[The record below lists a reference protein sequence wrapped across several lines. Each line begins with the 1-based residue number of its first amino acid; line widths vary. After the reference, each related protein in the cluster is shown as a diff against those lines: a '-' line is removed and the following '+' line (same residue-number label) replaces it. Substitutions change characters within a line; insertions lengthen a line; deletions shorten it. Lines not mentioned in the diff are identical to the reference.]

1 MPDQSPS
8 DPRRLLAESPMHW
21 RAIVAI
27 GLCVALNALD
37 GFDVLSIS
45 FASPGIAREWHV
57 GKAALGI
64 VLAMELAGM
73 AVGSVVLGQVAD
85 RIGRRPTVIG
95 CLIGMALGMS
105 ATSQVTSI
113 AALSATRLATGLGI
127 GGMLAITNA
136 LVAEYANDRLRSASV
151 ALMAGG
157 YPLGAVLGG
166 SLASALLAG
175 FGWRSVF
182 LIGAGF
188 AVCLLP
194 LVLALLPEPV
204 GALLQSKASLARVN
218 HSLTSLGQPA
228 VAALPPEEG
237 AGNRTSIAQL
247 FAPGL
252 RAVTLLLT
260 LAYLSHI
267 ATFYFILKWVP
278 KIVADMGFQ
287 AASAGHVLVW
297 ANVGGLTG
305 ALVFSL
311 LATRFDVRRLLLGA
325 LGLSVLGIVGFG
337 QVPGHL
343 VALSWAAAMGGF
355 ATNGAVVLF
364 YAQIAQAF
372 PTHLRAGGTGFV
384 IGVGRGGAVL
394 SPIIA
399 GFLFQ
404 SGLSLPTVAACMAA
418 GSLIAVL
425 ALISQA
431 RLLHLMETI

>member
-8 DPRRLLAESPMHW
+8 DPRRLLAENPMHW

-45 FASPGIAREWHV
+45 FASPGIAQEWHV

-127 GGMLAITNA
+127 GGMLAVTNA

-204 GALLQSKASLARVN
+204 GALLQNPRTSLARLN
-218 HSLTSLGQPA
+218 RSLTALGQPTL
-228 VAALPPEEG
+228 AALPPAEG
-237 AGNRTSIAQL
+237 AGEPTSIAQL
-247 FAPGL
+247 FTPGV
-252 RAVTLLLT
+252 RGVTLLLM
-260 LAYLSHI
+260 LGYLSHI

-278 KIVADMGFQ
+278 KIVADMGFP
-287 AASAGHVLVW
+287 ASSAGHVLVW

-311 LATRFDVRRLLLGA
+311 LASRFDVRRLLAGA
-325 LGLSVLGIVGFG
+325 LGLSVVGIAGFG
-337 QVPGHL
+337 QVPGQL
-343 VALSWAAAMGGF
+343 SALSWAAGMGGF

-364 YAQIAQAF
+364 YALIAQSF
-372 PTHLRAGGTGFV
+372 PTRLRAGGTGFV
-384 IGVGRGGAVL
+384 IGIGRGGAVV

-404 SGLSLPTVAACMAA
+404 AGLGLPVVAAGMAA
-418 GSLIAVL
+418 GSVL
-425 ALISQA
+425 ALCA
-431 RLLHLMETI
+431 LLALPRPNA